1 MYKVTVYTAYLYHC
15 ELNGCLCVLRNYLK
29 GKKYGF
35 GKENLEVLG
44 QVEDADGEKRI

>member
-1 MYKVTVYTAYLYHC
+1 MYMTVNLTDACVCYVTTWK
-15 ELNGCLCVLRNYLK
+15 EE
-29 GKKYGF
+29 KKYGF